1 MVLKDR
7 IELIRLKKRPGHCCD
22 GTKINCYTE
31 KECNLDLKILL
42 VNLFSMLIVSETTIG
57 G

>member
-7 IELIRLKKRPGHCCD
+7 IELIRRKKRPGHCCAD
-22 GTKINCYTE
+22 TKINCYTE

-42 VNLFSMLIVSETTIG
+42 VNLFSMLIVSDSTIAG
-57 G
+57 